1 MKLSIGPAARQKK
14 EYKGWWIYLTGG
26 ARCVNGAS
34 MTNASLPY
42 NQSPARVM
50 HIDLNCCFAII
61 EQQSNRLLRGRPV
74 GVAAYDTPRGFVL
87 AASYQA
93 KAKGIKLGI
102 NVQQAR
108 EMCPGIIIMTPDPAK
123 YREAHR
129 RFKELMLE
137 YTSDVVP
144 KSIDEF
150 VLDLSGSPALRS
162 GKGMEE
168 IGREIKDKIYERLGE
183 AVTVNIGIGPNR
195 FLAKYAAGFGKPDG
209 MLTIDYTNLEDYY
222 RCRTPHTCA
231 SFGVV
236 KKHGTK
242 GIEIPSSEY
251 WSDHTKNSQEAG
263 GISGSAR
270 ERADRCGICGGMDLV
285 DLPGI
290 NVRYRRRL
298 QMYNIMTPLDFLQA
312 DMRLL
317 QKVVFQSIH
326 GRHWYLRL
334 RGYETDRYETKRGS
348 IGHQYALPHK
358 TWDRDELA
366 RLLLKLCE
374 KVGRR
379 LRKEGF
385 SAGGIHLY
393 LSFINHHEG
402 NPRNNGFLGGENLS
416 SKLAWHHGEKVGY
429 RLYSTSSVYQAGLS
443 LLTRAQIYNKVR
455 GIAITTFDLQP
466 VDPEQ
471 LNLFDP
477 EGMGSKHDG
486 VTGMQEYKTFAR
498 QRRLSDALDLVNN
511 RYGEF
516 VVTPATMMDMK
527 GQIIDRIAFGAVRD
541 M

>member
-1 MKLSIGPAARQKK
+1 MSIN
-14 EYKGWWIYLTGG
+14 TS
-26 ARCVNGAS
+26 V
-34 MTNASLPY
+34 LPY
-42 NQSPARVM
+42 NQAPARVM
-50 HIDLNCCFAII
+50 HIDLNSCFAII
-61 EQQSNRLLRGRPV
+61 EQQGNRLLRGKPV
-74 GVAAYDTPRGFVL
+74 GVAAYDTPRGFIL
-87 AASYQA
+87 AASYEA
-93 KAKGIKLGI
+93 KYKGIKLGV

-108 EMCPGIIIMTPDPAK
+108 ELCPGIVIMCPDPAK

-150 VLDLSGSPALRS
+150 VLDLSGSPVLRM
-162 GKGMEE
+162 GMTMEE
-168 IGREIKDKIYERLGE
+168 VGLEIKDKIRQRLGE

-209 MLTIDYTNLEDYY
+209 MNTIDHTSLEKWYT
-222 RCRTPHTCA
+222 
-231 SFGVV
+231 
-236 KKHGTK
+236 
-242 GIEIPSSEY
+242 
-251 WSDHTKNSQEAG
+251 
-263 GISGSAR
+263 
-270 ERADRCGICGGMDLV
+270 GMDLV

-298 QMYNIMTPLDFLQA
+298 QMYNIMTPLDFLAA

-334 RGYETDRYETKRGS
+334 RGYETDRYESKRGQ

-358 TWDRDELA
+358 TWDREELA

-379 LRKEGF
+379 LRKEGL

-393 LSFINHHEG
+393 LSFVSYQEG
-402 NPRNNGFLGGENLS
+402 SPRDNGFLGGENLN
-416 SKLAWHHGEKVGY
+416 SKRAWHHGEKLPY
-429 RLYSTSSVYQAGLS
+429 RLYSTESVYRATKS
-443 LLTRAQIYNKVR
+443 LLDRAEIYNKVR
-455 GIAITTFDLQP
+455 GMAITTFNLEA

-471 LNLFDP
+471 MNIFDP
-477 EGMGSKHDG
+477 EGMGTKAQG
-486 VTGMQEYKTFAR
+486 ITGTQEYKSFAAE
-498 QRRLSDALDLVNN
+498 RRMSDALDAINN

-516 VVTPATMMDMK
+516 VVTPATMMDMQ
-527 GQIIDRIAFGAVRD
+527 GTILDRIAFGSVRD
-541 M
+541 V